1 MTDGQKDLIR
11 YRISRARETL
21 DEARVLLE
29 SSMTHGSAN
38 RIYYACFYVVT
49 ALLLSENFSS
59 SRHNGVIALFNQ
71 HFVKTDRVSAEWGKF
86 YTRMFDNRIEGDYA
100 EWVEFKK
107 QDIQQ
112 ELSLAKEFITIIVE
126 LIENT

>member
-1 MTDGQKDLIR
+1 MTDGQKDLIH

-29 SSMTHGSAN
+29 SNMTHGSAN
-38 RIYYACFYVVT
+38 RIYYVCFYVVT
-49 ALLLSENFSS
+49 ALLLSENLSS
-59 SRHNGVIALFNQ
+59 SRHSGVIALFNQ

-86 YTRMFDNRIEGDYA
+86 YTRMFDNRIESDYA
-100 EWVEFKK
+100 EWAEFKN

-112 ELSLAKEFITIIVE
+112 EFSMAKEFITTIIE

>member
-29 SSMTHGSAN
+29 SNMTHGSAN

>member
-1 MTDGQKDLIR
+1 MTGGQKDLIH
-11 YRISRARETL
+11 YRISRARETI

-29 SSMTHGSAN
+29 SNMTHGAAN

-49 ALLLSENFSS
+49 ALLLSENLSS
-59 SRHNGVIALFNQ
+59 SRHSGVIALFNQ
-71 HFVKTDRVSAEWGKF
+71 HFVKTDRVSADWGKF

-100 EWVEFKK
+100 ERVEFNI

-112 ELSLAKEFITIIVE
+112 ELSKAKEFFKIIVK

>member
-1 MTDGQKDLIR
+1 MTDGQKDLIH

-29 SSMTHGSAN
+29 SNMTHGSAN

-49 ALLLSENFSS
+49 ALLLSENLSS
-59 SRHNGVIALFNQ
+59 SRHSGVIALFNQ

-100 EWVEFKK
+100 E
-107 QDIQQ
+107 
-112 ELSLAKEFITIIVE
+112 
-126 LIENT
+126 